1 MEGNLKNQILL
12 HKQLTDI
19 FFPIWILRGR
29 VNTEVSGWHS
39 VKGSCLQHQQWDK
52 INNVMNHLP
61 SDIIPGRVH
70 VYQFSFCLSLCC
82 VKWNSHAWVIP
93 LDHLSLTFKAP
104 CLYRQTIEIPYLS
117 HCLPRRS
124 TPRHKR
130 TLFLVVSRVVPVPV
144 QLRLSLPGWLLYN
157 HTRRCL
163 FCSAGLTHT
172 DTQT

>member
-1 MEGNLKNQILL
+1 MKAS
-12 HKQLTDI
+12 
-19 FFPIWILRGR
+19 LRGR

-39 VKGSCLQHQQWDK
+39 VNGSCLQQWDK

-70 VYQFSFCLSLCC
+70 VYQFSFCLSLC
-82 VKWNSHAWVIP
+82 VEWNSHAWFIP
-93 LDHLSLTFKAP
+93 LDHVCLTFKAP
-104 CLYRQTIEIPYLS
+104 LRLRCLHRQTIEILYLS

-163 FCSAGLTHT
+163 LCCAGLTRT
-172 DTQT
+172 DTQTKRNKYYLE

>member
-1 MEGNLKNQILL
+1 MRHNQHGLK
-12 HKQLTDI
+12 KDY
-19 FFPIWILRGR
+19 
-29 VNTEVSGWHS
+29 VV
-39 VKGSCLQHQQWDK
+39 
-52 INNVMNHLP
+52 NHLP

-70 VYQFSFCLSLCC
+70 VFQFSLSVPLRGMKLPCLGHPLGSSLFDIQSTLEA
-82 VKWNSHAWVIP
+82 V
-93 LDHLSLTFKAP
+93 LR

-163 FCSAGLTHT
+163 LCCAGLTRT